1 VCRAEQQTA
10 GSRARR
16 AGGANRSKAGRA
28 SRQCRAEQLD
38 GAGQSRAAAP
48 GTVASGTKEAGTAA
62 SGTWRQGR
70 LGEVAPQ
77 VF

>member
-1 VCRAEQQTA
+1 VCQVEQQVA

-16 AGGANRSKAGRA
+16 AGGVNRSKAGQACWR
-28 SRQCRAEQLD
+28 CRMEQLNR
-38 GAGQSRAAAP
+38 AGWSMAVALGTAA
-48 GTVASGTKEAGTAA
+48 TGTKEAGTVA
-62 SGTWRQGR
+62 SCTRRQGR

>member
-1 VCRAEQQTA
+1 VCRAEQQAA

-16 AGGANRSKAGRA
+16 AGGVNRSKAGRA
-28 SRQCRAEQLD
+28 CRRCRMEQLNR
-38 GAGQSRAAAP
+38 AGRSMAVALGMAATGTREA
-48 GTVASGTKEAGTAA
+48 GTVASCTR
-62 SGTWRQGR
+62 RQGR